1 MYDRIL
7 VATDGSEN
15 AADAIDEAA
24 ALADATDAT
33 LHGIY
38 VIETRTAYDNAIV
51 DPDEVERTL
60 REDGEEA
67 LAALEERAAET
78 GVEAETAIRKGVPHE
93 EILDYAADHDVD
105 LVVIGATGR
114 SAFKTVL
121 LGSTAERVLRRAT
134 RPVLVIGAEE
144 GEAFD
149 EQP

>member
-15 AADAIDEAA
+15 AADAIDEAV
-24 ALADATDAT
+24 ALADGTGAS

-38 VIETRTAYDNAIV
+38 AIETRTAYDNAIV

-67 LAALEERAAET
+67 LAVLDERAAEA
-78 GVEAETAIRKGVPHE
+78 GIEAETAIRKGVPHE
-93 EILDYAADHDVD
+93 EILDYAADHGVD
-105 LVVIGATGR
+105 LIVIGATGR

-121 LGSTAERVLRRAT
+121 LGSTAERVLRQAAV
-134 RPVLVIGAEE
+134 PVLVVGTEEDGAP
-144 GEAFD
+144 D
-149 EQP
+149 E

>member
-1 MYDRIL
+1 MYDHIL

-15 AADAIDEAA
+15 AADAIDEAV
-24 ALADATDAT
+24 ALADATGAT

-51 DPDEVERTL
+51 EPEEVERAL

-67 LAALEERAAET
+67 LARLDGRAAEA
-78 GVEAETAIRKGVPHE
+78 GIEAETAIRKGVPHE
-93 EILDYAADHDVD
+93 EIIDYAADHGVD

-121 LGSTAERVLRRAT
+121 LGSTAERVLRQAAV
-134 RPVLVIGAEE
+134 PVLIVGAAEDDSRDW
-144 GEAFD
+144 G
-149 EQP
+149 Q

>member
-24 ALADATDAT
+24 ALAAATDAS

-51 DPDEVERTL
+51 DPEEVERAL

-67 LAALEERAAET
+67 LATLEGRAAEA
-78 GVEAETAIRKGVPHE
+78 GIEAETEIREGVPHE
-93 EILDYAADHDVD
+93 EILAYADDHGVD
-105 LVVIGATGR
+105 LVVVGATGR
-114 SAFKTVL
+114 SAFRTVL
-121 LGSTAERVLRRAT
+121 LGSTAERVLRGAT
-134 RPVLVIGAEE
+134 MPTLVVGAAEDDSRDEE
-144 GEAFD
+144 A
-149 EQP
+149 